1 VSLLDRYLAREI
13 LLPFLAGLVFLT
25 QVLLASQLLA
35 QADVLLGSG
44 VSTWDLLMVM
54 VGLTPHL
61 LGYVLPVAFLLGAV
75 LGVGRLAEDRE
86 LVALGAAGISPVRLV
101 KVPLLLGLA
110 AAGVALWLSLR
121 VEPVG
126 LREARARVN
135 EIIKKNVTSDVRPG
149 VFYEELPDL
158 VLYAESASHGQW
170 RHVLISDRSDPSAPI
185 LALADTGRLEAAG
198 EGQTLRLV
206 LENGELHREEPGMG
220 DYLTATFRRGSV
232 AVGMGNALGDKNRF
246 SGSLFELTPEQIVQL
261 ARERGAGDPE
271 DGWRWWTFFH
281 RRIAGPIG
289 ILAFA
294 LLAVPIAA
302 SRRGGRAFGYG
313 VTLLS
318 VVLYYAVLR
327 FGEGLAQR
335 GAVPPWLGPNL
346 ANLACVVA
354 GLLATA
360 LMVRKGPGAVR

>member
-1 VSLLDRYLAREI
+1 
-13 LLPFLAGLVFLT
+13 
-25 QVLLASQLLA
+25 
-35 QADVLLGSG
+35 
-44 VSTWDLLMVM
+44 
-54 VGLTPHL
+54 
-61 LGYVLPVAFLLGAV
+61 
-75 LGVGRLAEDRE
+75 
-86 LVALGAAGISPVRLV
+86 
-101 KVPLLLGLA
+101 
-110 AAGVALWLSLR
+110 
-121 VEPVG
+121 
-126 LREARARVN
+126 
-135 EIIKKNVTSDVRPG
+135 
-149 VFYEELPDL
+149 
-158 VLYAESASHGQW
+158 
-170 RHVLISDRSDPSAPI
+170 
-185 LALADTGRLEAAG
+185 
-198 EGQTLRLV
+198 
-206 LENGELHREEPGMG
+206 
-220 DYLTATFRRGSV
+220 
-232 AVGMGNALGDKNRF
+232 MGNALGDKNRF

-261 ARERGAGDPE
+261 ARERGARDPE

-313 VTLLS
+313 ATLLS

-360 LMVRKGPGAVR
+360 LMARKGPGAVR